1 MGRCCSRCQ
10 DARRTV
16 KGGGAGEVRMHKG
29 VGASGYGACAFQKA
43 HFSFMYMPACLHT
56 PELHGTPRSTVL
68 LMARSFCV
76 QPFLTRNPHTP
87 TNTHV
92 TPHTSPFE
100 DRGYTSLALNK
111 NLSLTYLTS
120 QVHPVHHPHIAHAL
134 LDHESE
140 SQKEAA
146 TAGVYHAH
154 RPLFFFC
161 SCSSYLYHSRTHLL
175 THSSPS
181 AAQIS
186 RSAAF
191 IWLAFR

>member
-1 MGRCCSRCQ
+1 MEGRVRCACIKVWVPRDMAHVLFKRRILASCICPLAYTPPSYTAPHAPRCS
-10 DARRTV
+10 
-16 KGGGAGEVRMHKG
+16 
-29 VGASGYGACAFQKA
+29 SW
-43 HFSFMYMPACLHT
+43 
-56 PELHGTPRSTVL
+56 
-68 LMARSFCV
+68 RSFCV
-76 QPFLTRNPHTP
+76 QPFLTRNTHTP